1 MAVVAEYIWI
11 DGAEPTRQ
19 LRSKTKIMFDGDV
32 KIVDGEIDPS
42 QFPDWG
48 FDGSSTGQAEGDAS
62 DCKLKPVVKENPNP
76 CCTIDTATCLAC

>member
-19 LRSKTKIMFDGDV
+19 LRSKTRIMFDGEV
-32 KIVDGEIDPS
+32 NIVDGEIDPS

-48 FDGSSTGQAEGDAS
+48 FDG
-62 DCKLKPVVKENPNP
+62 
-76 CCTIDTATCLAC
+76 